1 MIYGLP
7 YKGSKSKLAERLVA
21 LFPKTEHFYD
31 LFSGGCAVAHCAL
44 GKNKF
49 SHIHINDINP
59 LMPKAF
65 CMALNGDFSNEDRWI
80 SREDFF
86 RLKDTDP
93 YAAICFSFGND
104 LKTYAYSREIEPKKK
119 ALHYAVFFDDF
130 TLSDEEFGIDLRP
143 ISELKDRRERYLL
156 ANILLQS
163 TPKILLES
171 QQRLRRMQIAK
182 HGTAT
187 ADMGYYSKKTDAS
200 TCKMRKVCNDFLL
213 QSMQNFNRLI
223 LPPKISKKSE
233 EVTLTWSTTDYQD
246 VEIQE
251 NSVIY
256 CDIPY
261 KDTNKYVGKGTSF
274 DYERFY
280 EWCLRQKQPLFISSY
295 EMPESDFKVVAEFA
309 RRDTLSAT
317 NNSKL
322 VTEKVFM
329 PRMQETRGNIQLSLF

>member
-1 MIYGLP
+1 MSYGLP

-44 GKNKF
+44 YKNKF

-143 ISELKDRRERYLL
+143 ISALQDRRERYLL
-156 ANILLQS
+156 AKRLLQS
-163 TPKILLES
+163 TPKILLENL
-171 QQRLRRMQIAK
+171 QQLERMQIAK

-187 ADMGYYSKKTDAS
+187 ATMGDCSKKKNIRFD
-200 TCKMRKVCNDFLL
+200 L
-213 QSMQNFNRLI
+213 QNA
-223 LPPKISKKSE
+223 
-233 EVTLTWSTTDYQD
+233 
-246 VEIQE
+246 
-251 NSVIY
+251 
-256 CDIPY
+256 
-261 KDTNKYVGKGTSF
+261 
-274 DYERFY
+274 
-280 EWCLRQKQPLFISSY
+280 
-295 EMPESDFKVVAEFA
+295 ESLQ
-309 RRDTLSAT
+309 R
-317 NNSKL
+317 
-322 VTEKVFM
+322 
-329 PRMQETRGNIQLSLF
+329 LSLTKYDEFQPHHFTPRKLTIIKESHLHGAQRTIKMWRYKKAV